1 MVKSVEIP
9 TCLTPP
15 PLQNCGEMPRAEEL
29 KLQVELASHLSA
41 LQLEGPFKGPVSVIQ
56 KSWENRKIIGKTWEN
71 HGKIMG
77 FSETEYENHG
87 I

>member
-15 PLQNCGEMPRAEEL
+15 VAKLRRDAEGRGAEAPGRAR
-29 KLQVELASHLSA
+29 QPSFGTAVGGAFH
-41 LQLEGPFKGPVSVIQ
+41 
-56 KSWENRKIIGKTWEN
+56 RKIIGKTWEN